1 MSQPLAPPSAIHYRT
16 LASFN
21 TRLGKRDLSA
31 TLKTTEVSSHAVYLR
46 ELFFTQGEAG
56 ARTCDEFTFANEEPA
71 RSEKRDL
78 SNRYAQ
84 SR

>member
-1 MSQPLAPPSAIHYRT
+1 M
-16 LASFN
+16 
-21 TRLGKRDLSA
+21 
-31 TLKTTEVSSHAVYLR
+31 LKTTEVSSHAVYLR

-56 ARTCDEFTFANEEPA
+56 ASTCDEFTFANEEPA